1 MPNWCSN
8 GVTITHE
15 DPSKIA
21 ALAEAMRDG
30 KFCDHVIPVPEDLQI
45 VAGRVGAVGEPD
57 QVELERRSAENL
69 KKYGAANW
77 YDFCVNRWGTKW
89 DVSAECGVDV
99 SEDGLEINFAF
110 ESAWSPPIG
119 IYEELVEQGYSVAAY
134 YYEPGM
140 GYVGKWE
147 DGVDDCH
154 DYGGETSKTVRDVIG
169 EELDDYWGI
178 SESMAEFEDEETD
191 ELEEFLEEGA
201 EIRGLTKPDP
211 MKFE

>member
-15 DPSKIA
+15 DPAKIA

-45 VAGRVGAVGEPD
+45 VAGRVGADDEPD
-57 QVELERRSAENL
+57 QIELERRTKENIE
-69 KKYGAANW
+69 KYGAANW

-89 DVSAECGVDV
+89 DVTCEGMLEV
-99 SEDGLEINFAF
+99 SEDSKQIEASF
-110 ESAWSPPIG
+110 ESAWAPPVG
-119 IYEELVEQGYSVAAY
+119 VYEALVDDGYSVVAY

-147 DGVDDCH
+147 DGSDDYYE
-154 DYGGETSKTVRDVIG
+154 YGGETSKTVRDCIG
-169 EELDDYWGI
+169 DELDDYFGI
-178 SESMAEFEDEETD
+178 SESMADWEEENRD
-191 ELEEFLEEGA
+191 ELEEWYEEGV
-201 EIRGLTKPDP
+201 EKTGLEPHSKD
-211 MKFE
+211 